1 VAQFRE
7 QLERMRR
14 GRFRVARLREFAG
27 SGDAPGAGESVVGLT
42 FDDGRVSD
50 YETAYPLLR
59 ELGWEA
65 DFFVNT
71 ATVGSKG
78 FLSWSQIAEMHRGGM
93 SIQSHGHDHVALVT
107 LSPAELSR
115 QLRESKARLEDRLG
129 ERVEYLAVPYG
140 LVSRR
145 VVRDALTAGYDA
157 VCTSWSWPVQPGS
170 KVLGRVVVH
179 RDTALSTFD
188 GLLARS
194 VEPYARR
201 AARSLV
207 LELPRRMLVRVRP
220 ASLGVRVAEDVT

>member
-1 VAQFRE
+1 MYHGIEEEPGQLAVPIRDKYWVPVAQFRE

-93 SIQSHGHDHVALVT
+93 SIQSHGHDHVAWCLF
-107 LSPAELSR
+107 
-115 QLRESKARLEDRLG
+115 
-129 ERVEYLAVPYG
+129 
-140 LVSRR
+140 RR
-145 VVRDALTAGYDA
+145 R
-157 VCTSWSWPVQPGS
+157 SFRGS
-170 KVLGRVVVH
+170 C
-179 RDTALSTFD
+179 
-188 GLLARS
+188 
-194 VEPYARR
+194 ENP
-201 AARSLV
+201 
-207 LELPRRMLVRVRP
+207 RP
-220 ASLGVRVAEDVT
+220 ASRIGWESGWNTWPCRTVS